1 VVTEVIAIAERVE
14 QGLKVE
20 RIRNA
25 VTSLNT
31 MIDDELKE
39 FHLRNRY
46 QIIPYLNIPIH
57 PSRTF
62 AYFYVTNCSHT
73 FVKKMIYP
81 YHSKMFTNI
90 F

>member
-39 FHLRNRY
+39 FHMRNRY
-46 QIIPYLNIPIH
+46 QIIPYLNIPFIH
-57 PSRTF
+57 LGHLPIFMSPI
-62 AYFYVTNCSHT
+62 A
-73 FVKKMIYP
+73 
-81 YHSKMFTNI
+81 FTPL
-90 F
+90 

>member
-1 VVTEVIAIAERVE
+1 VVTEVIAIVERVE

-25 VTSLNT
+25 VTNLNT

-46 QIIPYLNIPIH
+46 QIIPYLNIPFIH
-57 PSRTF
+57 LGHLP
-62 AYFYVTNCSHT
+62 
-73 FVKKMIYP
+73 
-81 YHSKMFTNI
+81 I
-90 F
+90 FMSLIALTPL

>member
-46 QIIPYLNIPIH
+46 QIIPYLNIPFIH
-57 PSRTF
+57 LGHLPIFMSPI
-62 AYFYVTNCSHT
+62 A
-73 FVKKMIYP
+73 
-81 YHSKMFTNI
+81 FTPL
-90 F
+90 

>member
-1 VVTEVIAIAERVE
+1 VVTKVIAIVERVE

-25 VTSLNT
+25 VTNLNT

-46 QIIPYLNIPIH
+46 QIIPYLNIPFIH
-57 PSRTF
+57 LGHLP
-62 AYFYVTNCSHT
+62 
-73 FVKKMIYP
+73 
-81 YHSKMFTNI
+81 I
-90 F
+90 FMSLIALTPL